1 MALCSRVFQQCIA
14 GLEFN
19 KKDATDH
26 ACFQHGVGLVGGCI
40 NRQAVHFGVT
50 VEEARIQN
58 LEQRTA
64 VLGETINRVEGK
76 VDNIVDTLNS
86 LVRIEERQIAIN
98 ARLAEGAQTM
108 QNHEGR
114 IKNMEVVMPGLI
126 EKSGWMVAGLL
137 GVIGVVGMQI
147 LHMVLK

>member
-1 MALCSRVFQQCIA
+1 MALCHRVFQQCIA

-19 KKDATDH
+19 KKDAADDP
-26 ACFQHGVGLVGGCI
+26 CFQHGVGSVGGYI
-40 NRQAVHFGVT
+40 NRLAVYFGVA

-137 GVIGVVGMQI
+137 GVIGVVGMQV

>member
-1 MALCSRVFQQCIA
+1 MALCPRVLQQCIA

-19 KKDATDH
+19 KKDAADH
-26 ACFQHGVGLVGGCI
+26 PCFQHGVGLVGGYI
-40 NRQAVHFGVT
+40 NGQAVYFGVA

>member
-1 MALCSRVFQQCIA
+1 M
-14 GLEFN
+14 
-19 KKDATDH
+19 
-26 ACFQHGVGLVGGCI
+26 
-40 NRQAVHFGVT
+40 
-50 VEEARIQN
+50 EEARIQS

-137 GVIGVVGMQI
+137 GVIGVVGMLI

>member
-1 MALCSRVFQQCIA
+1 MALCHRVFQQCIS

-19 KKDATDH
+19 KKDAPDH
-26 ACFQHGVGLVGGCI
+26 PCFQHGVGLVGGRI

-137 GVIGVVGMQI
+137 GVIGVVGMQV